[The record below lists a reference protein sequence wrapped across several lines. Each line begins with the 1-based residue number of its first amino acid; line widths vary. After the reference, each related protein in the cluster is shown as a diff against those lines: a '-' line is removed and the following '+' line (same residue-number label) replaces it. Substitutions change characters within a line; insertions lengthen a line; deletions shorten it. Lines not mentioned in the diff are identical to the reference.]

1 MGFLEGRTST
11 LDMQVDPILA
21 VDTARSTSTVITI
34 STVDIDPLIGISKPH
49 CDDCK
54 QSIQVV

>member
-1 MGFLEGRTST
+1 M

-21 VDTARSTSTVITI
+21 ARPTNTVITI
-34 STVDIDPLIGISKPH
+34 STVDVGPLIGISKPH
-49 CDDCK
+49 YDRCK